1 MASVYQRVLG
11 ERFGE
16 LDPRLQRYF
25 GEIPAGSVGR
35 GEGVYAE
42 AGSGHRWL
50 RPLLAWL
57 AWRRILFPE
66 HGRDVPFT
74 VVNTPGADGS
84 LSAERRFA
92 FPHRERMMV
101 DTMQVRAG
109 RLVDRLGRRRG
120 LEVDLDLLVHDG
132 GLRMRSGAFRV
143 RLGRLLL
150 PLPRVAVMTLD
161 ERTSPADPERQRV
174 HVRITAPLL
183 GEVFVYRGDFAYA
196 VGPA

>member
-1 MASVYQRVLG
+1 MPSVYQRVLG
-11 ERFGE
+11 ERFAE

-42 AGSGHRWL
+42 AGSRHRWL

-74 VVNTPGADGS
+74 VVNTPGRDGS

-92 FPHRERMMV
+92 LPQRERMMV
-101 DTMQVRAG
+101 DTMRARHG

-120 LEVDLDLLVHDG
+120 LEADLHLSVHDG
-132 GLRMRSGAFRV
+132 GLRMRSGAFRL
-143 RLGRLLL
+143 RLGSLRL
-150 PLPRVAVMTLD
+150 PLPRLAVMTLD

-174 HVRITAPLL
+174 DVRIVAPLL
-183 GEVFVYRGDFAYA
+183 GEVFVYRGDFAYE